1 MHTINVGQLL
11 LSVCTHIGYES
22 ISQHLLITISSYTL
36 IMSLHRSQGII
47 GRDITPFILNKV
59 NDMTKG
65 ESLEASIQPLM
76 PVVWTIVFTDCKQI
90 FLD

>member
-1 MHTINVGQLL
+1 MHTINVRQLL

-22 ISQHLLITISSYTL
+22 FSQHLLITISSYTL
-36 IMSLHRSQGII
+36 LRSQGII
-47 GRDITPFILNKV
+47 GRDITPFILNRV

-76 PVVWTIVFTDCKQI
+76 PV
-90 FLD
+90 